1 MIILNGNINN
11 IKKLFAIYIA
21 VLCYSPNMSA
31 NDLVEFNVDVLDV
44 GDRNNIDLT
53 RFSKDNFVFPGTYLL
68 DLYINGQ
75 SLSQQKVTYI
85 TDPHDSEKSL
95 VCFTPK
101 QIEMLALK
109 EDALKKSKPYPLNV
123 QIFYLFQALK
133 LIIMKANWISLF
145 HRHG

>member
-1 MIILNGNINN
+1 
-11 IKKLFAIYIA
+11 
-21 VLCYSPNMSA
+21 MSA

-95 VCFTPK
+95 VCLPLSK
-101 QIEMLALK
+101 LK
-109 EDALKKSKPYPLNV
+109 C
-123 QIFYLFQALK
+123 
-133 LIIMKANWISLF
+133 
-145 HRHG
+145 